1 MLTVKLKM
9 KNGKLDYVD
18 KKDKVKY
25 NLFLDKVKE
34 DQTVEVFFSIQT
46 KKASSAQ
53 ISKTHACIR
62 QLANELGYSFE
73 DMKLVVKMQSGLTF
87 TDGEE
92 NVVNKSFGECTMEEM
107 MTAINTCE
115 EIAQKNSIILG

>member
-1 MLTVKLKM
+1 M
-9 KNGKLDYVD
+9 KNGKLDYID

-25 NLFLDKVKE
+25 NLFLEKVKE

-73 DMKLVVKMQSGLTF
+73 DMKLIVKMKSGLTF
-87 TDGEE
+87 TDGEK
-92 NVVNKSFGECTMEEM
+92 NVVNKSFADCTMEEM
-107 MTAINTCE
+107 MVAINSCE